1 MSDMQSKYEK
11 PINGSRSD
19 ATEHA
24 AKPAVTDA
32 PHSDHQEKGSRA
44 PFEVRGNC
52 LYVTTASKRGSST
65 TKVCNFV
72 PRIVSEKTVDDGAVT
87 EKTLV
92 LSGIHADGSTLPP
105 VEVNGAE
112 LSNFNWLLDKWGAK
126 CIIEVGPRCREYLR
140 YYIQTTADSADR
152 LTEYHVTGWKKID
165 GEWQYLLPQSLP
177 LEGKVGNSLANWSD
191 EVETSPTEQFTGWSG
206 NASAS
211 SVTANK
217 LSATPFPRRRR
228 LPPCPSDIPPTGVP
242 QGEGLN
248 VILKGKLQHYC
259 GERNYTPDDLI
270 HAYDLFEKPPAPS
283 RVIHPL
289 IAFAFLTPLNE
300 FLRQAGCMPKFV
312 LFLTGRT
319 GTRKSTIA
327 ALILSF
333 FGKFTSTDLPMSF
346 RDTANSIIANS
357 FSLKDVLTCI
367 DDFYPSDNA
376 EMKKL
381 NATAQTVMRAYGDR
395 TGRARLRSDSTLME
409 SRPPQGNA
417 IITGELSP
425 DIGESGTARY
435 FALELKEGDV
445 DLSRLTLCQND
456 AENGA
461 YRRTM
466 TAYTQWLKQSF
477 LSDGDCTSEF
487 VAVLSKLYREYRTDY
502 IHHNLTC
509 HGRLPETVASL
520 MIGMRF
526 FLQFLKEIG
535 VIKQEEQD
543 FDLDEFR
550 KLMYALADIQSE
562 KVEQDKPAHVFIRK
576 LWSLIEGG
584 KVLITER
591 NRPKEFDP
599 FPPGYIGCQDGDY
612 YYLNK
617 ELAHSAV
624 KKLCTE
630 QGESFPLSA
639 KALVKALAEEGLIK
653 TTPSGNTVSLR
664 YCERNLR
671 YMALDKQKA
680 QAVLREEQ

>member
-1 MSDMQSKYEK
+1 MSDMQSKYEN

-65 TKVCNFV
+65 AKVCNFV

-105 VEVNGAE
+105 VEVNGAD
-112 LSNFNWLLDKWGAK
+112 LSSFNWLLDKWGAK

-165 GEWQYLLPQSLP
+165 GEWHYLLPGDDS
-177 LEGKVGNSLANWSD
+177 
-191 EVETSPTEQFTGWSG
+191 
-206 NASAS
+206 
-211 SVTANK
+211 
-217 LSATPFPRRRR
+217 
-228 LPPCPSDIPPTGVP
+228 
-242 QGEGLN
+242 LN
-248 VILKGKLQHYC
+248 VTLKGKLQHYC
-259 GERNYTPDDLI
+259 GEQGFTPEDLI
-270 HAYDLFEKPPAPS
+270 DAYDLFEKPPAPS
-283 RVIHPL
+283 RVIQPL
-289 IAFAFLTPLNE
+289 VAFTFLTPLNE
-300 FLRQAGCMPKFV
+300 FMRQAGCMPKFA

-333 FGKFTSTDLPMSF
+333 FGRFTSTDLPMSF

-550 KLMYALADIQSE
+550 KLLYALADIQSE

>member
-1 MSDMQSKYEK
+1 MSDMQSKYEN

-65 TKVCNFV
+65 AKVCNFV

-105 VEVNGAE
+105 VEVNGAD
-112 LSNFNWLLDKWGAK
+112 LSSFNWLLDKWGAK

-165 GEWQYLLPQSLP
+165 GEWHYLLPGDDS
-177 LEGKVGNSLANWSD
+177 
-191 EVETSPTEQFTGWSG
+191 
-206 NASAS
+206 
-211 SVTANK
+211 
-217 LSATPFPRRRR
+217 
-228 LPPCPSDIPPTGVP
+228 
-242 QGEGLN
+242 LN
-248 VILKGKLQHYC
+248 VTLKGKLQHYC
-259 GERNYTPDDLI
+259 GEQGFTPEDLI
-270 HAYDLFEKPPAPS
+270 DAYDLFEKPPAPS
-283 RVIHPL
+283 RVIQPL
-289 IAFAFLTPLNE
+289 VAFTFLTPLNE
-300 FLRQAGCMPKFV
+300 FMRQAGCMPKFA

-333 FGKFTSTDLPMSF
+333 FGRFTSTDLPMSF

-520 MIGMRF
+520 MVGMRF

-550 KLMYALADIQSE
+550 KLLYALADIQSE

>member
-1 MSDMQSKYEK
+1 MPRDEISFY
-11 PINGSRSD
+11 PY
-19 ATEHA
+19 
-24 AKPAVTDA
+24 
-32 PHSDHQEKGSRA
+32 
-44 PFEVRGNC
+44 FERGNS
-52 LYVTTASKRGSST
+52 LYMHTDTKQGKAESKL
-65 TKVCNFV
+65 CNFV
-72 PRIVSEKTVDDGAVT
+72 PYIESEKSVDDGAVT
-87 EKTLV
+87 ETRLV
-92 LSGIHADGSTLPP
+92 LSGKHSDGSVLPSI
-105 VEVNGAE
+105 EISASE
-112 LSNFNWLLDKWGAK
+112 LSNFNWLIEKWGAK
-126 CIIEVGPRCREYLR
+126 CIISVGQSKKDNLRC
-140 YYIQTTADSADR
+140 YIQMTSQLAEHM
-152 LTEYHVTGWKKID
+152 TEYHVTGWKEID
-165 GEWQYLLPQSLP
+165 GEWQYLMP
-177 LEGKVGNSLANWSD
+177 GD
-191 EVETSPTEQFTGWSG
+191 E
-206 NASAS
+206 
-211 SVTANK
+211 K
-217 LSATPFPRRRR
+217 
-228 LPPCPSDIPPTGVP
+228 
-242 QGEGLN
+242 LN
-248 VILKGKLQHYC
+248 VVLNGKLQHYR
-259 GERNYTPDDLI
+259 GQNTYDVEDLLTVQYLRE
-270 HAYDLFEKPPAPS
+270 HPPAPDH
-283 RVIHPL
+283 VIQPL
-289 IAFAFLTPLNE
+289 IAFTFLSPLCE
-300 FLRQAGCMPKFV
+300 FLKRAHCMPKFV

-319 GTRKSTIA
+319 GTRKSTLA
-327 ALILSF
+327 ALFLSF
-333 FGKFTSTDLPMSF
+333 FGNFSSPDLPMSF
-346 RDTANSIIANS
+346 RDTANSIIANA
-357 FSLKDVLTCI
+357 FTLKDVLTCI

-445 DLSRLTLCQND
+445 DLSYLTLCQND
-456 AENGA
+456 AQNGA

-466 TAYTQWLKQSF
+466 YAYTQWLKRRYLQDDDHATT
-477 LSDGDCTSEF
+477 LREE
-487 VAVLSKLYREYRTDY
+487 LEKLYKQFRSDY
-502 IHHNLTC
+502 LCHNLTC

-535 VIKQEEQD
+535 VIKQEELD
-543 FDLDEFR
+543 FNLNEFR
-550 KLMYALADIQSE
+550 KLLYALADIQSRN
-562 KVEQDKPAHVFIRK
+562 VEHDKPVNIFIRK
-576 LWSLIEGG
+576 LYSLIEGG

-591 NRPKEFDP
+591 SRPKEFDP
-599 FPPGYIGCQDGDY
+599 FPPGYIGCQDDDY

-624 KKLCTE
+624 KKLCGE

>member
-1 MSDMQSKYEK
+1 MSDMQSKYEN

-65 TKVCNFV
+65 AKVCNFV

-105 VEVNGAE
+105 VEVNGTD

-165 GEWQYLLPQSLP
+165 GEWHYLLPGDDS
-177 LEGKVGNSLANWSD
+177 
-191 EVETSPTEQFTGWSG
+191 
-206 NASAS
+206 
-211 SVTANK
+211 
-217 LSATPFPRRRR
+217 
-228 LPPCPSDIPPTGVP
+228 
-242 QGEGLN
+242 LN
-248 VILKGKLQHYC
+248 VTLKGKLQHYC
-259 GERNYTPDDLI
+259 GEQGFTPEDLI
-270 HAYDLFEKPPAPS
+270 DAYDLFEKPPAPS
-283 RVIHPL
+283 RVIQPL
-289 IAFAFLTPLNE
+289 VAFTFLTPLNE
-300 FLRQAGCMPKFV
+300 FMRQAGCMPKFA

-333 FGKFTSTDLPMSF
+333 FGRFTSTDLPMSF

-520 MIGMRF
+520 MVGMRF

-550 KLMYALADIQSE
+550 KLLYALADIQSE

>member
-1 MSDMQSKYEK
+1 MSDMQSKYEN

-65 TKVCNFV
+65 AKVCNFV

-92 LSGIHADGSTLPP
+92 LSGIHADGSTLPT
-105 VEVNGAE
+105 VEVNGAD
-112 LSNFNWLLDKWGAK
+112 LSSFNWVIDKWGAK

-165 GEWQYLLPQSLP
+165 GEWHYLLPGDDS
-177 LEGKVGNSLANWSD
+177 
-191 EVETSPTEQFTGWSG
+191 
-206 NASAS
+206 
-211 SVTANK
+211 
-217 LSATPFPRRRR
+217 
-228 LPPCPSDIPPTGVP
+228 
-242 QGEGLN
+242 LN
-248 VILKGKLQHYC
+248 VTLKGKLQHYC
-259 GERNYTPDDLI
+259 GEQGFTPEDLI
-270 HAYDLFEKPPAPS
+270 DAYDLFEKPPAPS
-283 RVIHPL
+283 RVIQPL
-289 IAFAFLTPLNE
+289 VAFTFLTPLNE
-300 FLRQAGCMPKFV
+300 FMRQAGCMPKFA

-333 FGKFTSTDLPMSF
+333 FGRFTSTDLPMSF

-520 MIGMRF
+520 MVGMRF

-550 KLMYALADIQSE
+550 KLLYALADIQSE

>member
-1 MSDMQSKYEK
+1 
-11 PINGSRSD
+11 
-19 ATEHA
+19 
-24 AKPAVTDA
+24 
-32 PHSDHQEKGSRA
+32 
-44 PFEVRGNC
+44 
-52 LYVTTASKRGSST
+52 
-65 TKVCNFV
+65 
-72 PRIVSEKTVDDGAVT
+72 
-87 EKTLV
+87 
-92 LSGIHADGSTLPP
+92 
-105 VEVNGAE
+105 
-112 LSNFNWLLDKWGAK
+112 
-126 CIIEVGPRCREYLR
+126 
-140 YYIQTTADSADR
+140 
-152 LTEYHVTGWKKID
+152 
-165 GEWQYLLPQSLP
+165 
-177 LEGKVGNSLANWSD
+177 
-191 EVETSPTEQFTGWSG
+191 
-206 NASAS
+206 
-211 SVTANK
+211 
-217 LSATPFPRRRR
+217 
-228 LPPCPSDIPPTGVP
+228 
-242 QGEGLN
+242 
-248 VILKGKLQHYC
+248 
-259 GERNYTPDDLI
+259 
-270 HAYDLFEKPPAPS
+270 
-283 RVIHPL
+283 
-289 IAFAFLTPLNE
+289 
-300 FLRQAGCMPKFV
+300 MPKFV

-333 FGKFTSTDLPMSF
+333 FGWFTSTDLPMSF

-445 DLSRLTLCQND
+445 DLSYLTMCQND
-456 AENGA
+456 AQNGA

-466 TAYTQWLKQSF
+466 YAYTQWMKRKF
-477 LSDGDCTSEF
+477 LSDKELTDKFIEW
-487 VAVLSKLYREYRTDY
+487 LRLLYKDYRTDY
-502 IHHNLTC
+502 LRHNLTC

-550 KLMYALADIQSE
+550 KLLYALADIQSE

-599 FPPGYIGCQDGDY
+599 FPPGYIGCQDDDY

-624 KKLCTE
+624 KKLCGE
-630 QGESFPLSA
+630 QGENFPLSA

-653 TTPSGNTVSLR
+653 TTSTGNTVSVR
-664 YCERNLR
+664 YCGKNMRFI
-671 YMALDKQKA
+671 ALDKQKA
-680 QAVLREEQ
+680 EQLIGTE